1 MRILDMLMTFVACRK
16 HLAMSADNR
25 RLVFCALL
33 LLLLFFANGALLADD
48 VFVSSEGIRYRVERF
63 LLADFPVGLAFTP
76 TGELLYT
83 EKSTGNV
90 RLVDANGLR
99 QHAPVLTLA
108 VNALQERGMQNI
120 TLDPDYINNGYV
132 WVFYTAAGTAKA
144 FPANKVLRFR
154 LEEGK
159 AYDQSEMYSATIDS
173 GFLVHNGGGLQFDDD
188 GYLYIGIGDYGDASR
203 PQDLTIPHGKIHR
216 FAVIEDRLTV
226 PADNPIAGSS
236 IFAYGLRN
244 PFDYAFDPQSG
255 RLFAT
260 ENGDNCDDEINLI
273 LPGFNYGYREQYQC
287 VGRQYIAGLGK
298 YLPPLASYSPTIAP
312 VGIVFYQGEAFPRWR
327 NDLFFCSWNDGK
339 LHHLRLSESRNSI
352 LFDRAL
358 ELGAVSCRIDIT
370 VSPDGAIYF
379 GTIDDEGG
387 AIYRLVPA
395 SA

>member
-1 MRILDMLMTFVACRK
+1 MLLFQGRQLK
-16 HLAMSADNR
+16 S
-25 RLVFCALL
+25 ALL
-33 LLLLFFANGALLADD
+33 LILLTCAYGIGVADD
-48 VFVSSEGIRYRVERF
+48 SFVSADGVRYRVERF

-76 TGELLYT
+76 NGELLYT

-90 RLVDANGLR
+90 RLVDPDGLR
-99 QHAPVLTLA
+99 QRAPVLSLA

-120 TLDPDYINNGYV
+120 TLDPDYENNGHV

-144 FPANKVLRFR
+144 YPANKVLRFR
-154 LEEGK
+154 LEDGR
-159 AYDQSEMYSATIDS
+159 AYDQTDMYAVPIDS
-173 GFLVHNGGGLQFDDD
+173 GFLVHNGGGLQFDAE
-188 GYLYIGIGDYGDASR
+188 GFLYVGIGDYGDASR

-216 FAVIEDRLTV
+216 FAVSGDRLIV
-226 PADNPIAGSS
+226 PDDNPIAGSS

-273 LPGFNYGYREQYQC
+273 LPGYNYGYRADYQC
-287 VGRQYIAGLGK
+287 VGRQFITGLGK
-298 YLPPLASYSPTIAP
+298 YLPPLVSYTPTIAP
-312 VGIVFYQGEAFPRWR
+312 VGIVFYQGDAFPRWR
-327 NDLFFCSWNDGK
+327 DDLFFCSWNDGQ
-339 LHHLRLSESRNSI
+339 LHRLRLSAGRNRV
-352 LFDRAL
+352 LFDRPL
-358 ELGAVSCRIDIT
+358 DLGAVNCRIDIT

>member
-1 MRILDMLMTFVACRK
+1 MLMPFVDCQQNV
-16 HLAMSADNR
+16 AMLLKQR
-25 RLVFCALL
+25 RYLISALL
-33 LLLLFFANGALLADD
+33 LILLSCAYSTCVADD
-48 VFVSSEGIRYRVERF
+48 SFVSGDGVRYRVERF

-76 TGELLYT
+76 KGELLYT

-90 RLVDANGLR
+90 RLVDPDGLR
-99 QHAPVLTLA
+99 QRAPVLSLA

-120 TLDPDYINNGYV
+120 TLDPDFENNGYV

-144 FPANKVLRFR
+144 YPANKVLRFR
-154 LEEGK
+154 LEDGR
-159 AYDQSEMYSATIDS
+159 AHDPTEMYSVPIDS
-173 GFLVHNGGGLQFDDD
+173 GFLVHNGGGLQFDAD
-188 GYLYIGIGDYGDASR
+188 GFLYIGIGDYGDAGR

-216 FAVIEDRLTV
+216 FAVSGDRLTV
-226 PADNPIAGSS
+226 PDDNPIAGSS

-244 PFDYAFDPQSG
+244 PFDYAFDPLSG

-273 LPGFNYGYREQYQC
+273 LPGFNYGYREEYEC

-298 YLPPLASYSPTIAP
+298 YLPPLVSYTPTIAP
-312 VGIVFYQGEAFPRWR
+312 VGIVFYQGDAFPRWR
-327 NDLFFCSWNDGK
+327 NDLFFCSWNDGQ
-339 LHHLRLSESRNSI
+339 LHRLRLSGGRNRV
-352 LFDRAL
+352 LFDRPL
-358 ELGAVSCRIDIT
+358 DLGAVNCRIDIT

-395 SA
+395 PD

>member
-1 MRILDMLMTFVACRK
+1 MRILGMLMTFVACRK

-120 TLDPDYINNGYV
+120 TLDPDYVNNGYV

-154 LEEGK
+154 LEDGS
-159 AYDQSEMYSATIDS
+159 AIDQSEMYSATIDS

-216 FAVIEDRLTV
+216 FAVSEDRLTV

-327 NDLFFCSWNDGK
+327 NDLFFCSWNDGQ
-339 LHHLRLSESRNSI
+339 LHHLRLSESRNRI

-370 VSPDGAIYF
+370 VSPDGVIYF